1 MKTSVFKR
9 MTVCFLSIF
18 LAQALHA
25 ETTITQS
32 PTKKSPETFAELK
45 VELEKIRTETG
56 TVAIGVSVVDQDGSV
71 WTAGLGEANREKHIK
86 ADENSLFRIA
96 SASKMFA
103 GLSVL
108 KLVEEGKLHLTDKLH
123 DLAPEIAFD
132 NPWEATNPILIG
144 HLLEHTTGWDT
155 HTSDYA
161 HEAPDSMS
169 LQEGLADP
177 IRIKARTSRWVPGTR
192 HAYSNSGPVVAAYVV
207 EKISHQKYE
216 DFVQEHFF
224 NPLQMNSST
233 FFKTAFYLEHAAIP
247 YVNNKPQEYAQ
258 VYSRPSSSLNTSPAD
273 MAQLLKF
280 FIQKGSINN
289 QIILSPESIQSM
301 QTPQTTLG
309 AAQGITSGYGLTLQ
323 IFGNDNPNIALY
335 GHSGGLPGAITE
347 FAYIPEIKAGYV
359 FMLTNGSGEAY
370 GRIQQLIRGYLLK
383 GVVNKP
389 EQAIELP
396 IKFQQLA
403 GFYQRINPEGNIE
416 LIKMDIDGIMKFS
429 VSDNRLHREPFFGGW
444 RSSDYATND
453 KNLTNPYTGLPS
465 IAIVQDPLAGELVQ
479 VEGSTYKKVSALSVY
494 GRLALLISLAIFSA
508 TSILFA
514 LIWIPRFI
522 FGKLRNNSSIQLRSL
537 PLAANICL
545 ILLALVPIMLGDDIL
560 DFARLSLTSFSIFL
574 LSIIYPFLSCYS
586 LLVAYKNRTA
596 TMNSWLYWHSTLL
609 AMLHVS
615 FSVYVASYGL
625 LALRLWA

>member
-1 MKTSVFKR
+1 MKTTLFKR
-9 MTVCFLSIF
+9 MTVCFLSVF

-25 ETTITQS
+25 ETTITQ

-56 TVAIGVSVVDQDGSV
+56 TVAIGVSVVDKDGSV

-123 DLAPEIAFD
+123 DLAPEIAYE
-132 NPWEATNPILIG
+132 NPWETTNPILIG
-144 HLLEHTTGWDT
+144 HLLEHTTGWDVNAAE
-155 HTSDYA
+155 YA

-177 IRIKARTSRWVPGTR
+177 IRIKARKSRWVPGTR

-207 EKISHQKYE
+207 EKITHQKYE

-233 FFKTAFYLEHAAIP
+233 FFKTADYLQRAAIP
-247 YVNNKPQEYAQ
+247 YVDNKPQEYAQ
-258 VYSRPSSSLNTSPAD
+258 VYSRPSSSLNTSPAN

-309 AAQGITSGYGLTLQ
+309 AAQGIASGYGLALQ
-323 IFGNDNPNIALY
+323 IFGNDNPNITLY
-335 GHSGGLPGAITE
+335 GHTGGLPGAITD
-347 FAYIPEIKAGYV
+347 FAYIPELKAGYAL
-359 FMLTNGSGEAY
+359 MLTTSNGDAVRKS
-370 GRIQQLIRGYLLK
+370 QQLIRDYLLK
-383 GVVNKP
+383 GVTNKP

-396 IKFQQLA
+396 HKFQQLA
-403 GFYQRINPEGNIE
+403 GFYRKLTPTGDMEQ
-416 LIKMDIDGIMKFS
+416 IKTDIDGVMKFS

-444 RSSDYATND
+444 KSSDYATND

-465 IAIVQDPLAGELVQ
+465 IAIVQDPLAGEVVQ
-479 VEGSTYKKVSALSVY
+479 VEGETYKKVSALSVY
-494 GRLALLISLAIFSA
+494 GRFVLLISLAIFSA
-508 TSILFA
+508 ISILFA
-514 LIWIPRFI
+514 LVWIPRRV
-522 FGKLRNNSSIQLRSL
+522 FGKLRNNSSIQLRTL
-537 PLAANICL
+537 PLAASICL
-545 ILLALVPIMLGDDIL
+545 ILLALVPMMLGDDIL

-596 TMNSWLYWHSTLL
+596 TMSNWVYWHSTLL
-609 AMLHVS
+609 AILHVS
-615 FSVYVASYGL
+615 FSVYVATYGL